1 MEDSARRAKVCFER
15 LERRGVWRSLVVDRR
30 SAYSDCR
37 FSVQHPL
44 PIQDREETALD
55 SRRQQ
60 IIEQLIATYRELNM
74 SVRPLDE
81 ATLAGKGSESVRSI
95 IERMRDDEL
104 RFAQALK
111 ERLSGVPMPDIAG
124 EDAPIIGTETENDS
138 TIVLISQF
146 GTARATTLSMLRE
159 IDDNDWTMAV
169 DGGKSI
175 QDRAQ
180 ELAENDARQLERIR
194 SLLGTVQ
201 STSAA
206 QRQRLDASAP
216 QQR

>member
-1 MEDSARRAKVCFER
+1 M
-15 LERRGVWRSLVVDRR
+15 
-30 SAYSDCR
+30 
-37 FSVQHPL
+37 
-44 PIQDREETALD
+44 D

-111 ERLSGVPMPDIAG
+111 ERLSGVPMPGIAG

-138 TIVLISQF
+138 TVVLISQF

-169 DGGKSI
+169 DGGKSV

-194 SLLGTVQ
+194 ALLGTAQ